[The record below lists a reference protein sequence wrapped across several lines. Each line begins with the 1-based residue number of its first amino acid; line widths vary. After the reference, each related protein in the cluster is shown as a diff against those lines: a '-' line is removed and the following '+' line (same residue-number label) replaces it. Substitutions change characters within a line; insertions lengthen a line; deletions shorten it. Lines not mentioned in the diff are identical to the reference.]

1 MRKQQTALIA
11 GVVASFLVPFMMSAV
26 GIVLPAIQQE
36 LPTSAEKLS
45 WVAGSYIL
53 SLAAILLPVGRLAD
67 IMGRRRIFVWG
78 SAMFMIFSLCA
89 SLAWSI
95 ESLVAVRVLQG
106 VGAAMILS
114 TAVAIVVASVRPE
127 ERGWAMGW
135 LVASVYIGLAI
146 GPLLGGFV
154 TNMIGWRAV
163 FFLCIPPGLTA
174 WLLAVR
180 ISDEWQPARGEAMDL
195 WGSLWYGIFVLT
207 CVGGLTRLNRP
218 ATGLPLLGLALASGV
233 AFAWRSRHTTSPLID
248 LSLFTKNRIFLVSNI
263 ATMIN
268 YSGTFAV
275 GFLLSLYLQVAKGF
289 SPMHAGLI
297 LIIQPVVQSA
307 LSPVAGVLADKCN
320 PAWLANT
327 GMAVCAVGLWG
338 FGFVGQHTPLWVVGG
353 LLAFMGLGFALFASP
368 NMTVIM
374 DSVAPKDYS
383 IASSIVATMRTFGMS
398 LCMGLIA
405 AVFAMVMADQPIAPE
420 TVPEF
425 LRGMRRIFEVCVV
438 LCGTAVVISLGRVGK
453 RRQLEEEA

>member
-1 MRKQQTALIA
+1 MRKQQTVLVA

-26 GIVLPAIQQE
+26 GIALPAIQQD

-53 SLAAILLPVGRLAD
+53 SLAAILLPIGRMAD

-78 SAMFMIFSLCA
+78 SATFMIFSLCA

-95 ESLVAVRVLQG
+95 ESLVVIRVLQG

-114 TAVAIVVASVRPE
+114 TAVAIVTASVRPE

-135 LVASVYIGLAI
+135 LVASVYIGLAA
-146 GPLLGGFV
+146 GPVLGGFV
-154 TNMIGWRAV
+154 TNAVGWRAV
-163 FFLCIPPGLTA
+163 FFLCIPPGLAA
-174 WLLAVR
+174 WILSVR
-180 ISDEWQPARGEAMDL
+180 IQDEWQPARGETLDL
-195 WGSLWYGIFVLT
+195 LGSLCYAVFVLS

-218 ATGLPLLGLALASGV
+218 ATGLPLLALALV
-233 AFAWRSRHTTSPLID
+233 AGIIFAKRSQRVQYPLVD

-289 SPMHAGLI
+289 SPMYAGLI

-307 LSPVAGVLADKCN
+307 LSPVAGILADKFN

-338 FGFVGQHTPLWVVGG
+338 FGFVGSDTPLWIIGS
-353 LLAFMGLGFALFASP
+353 LLSFMGLGFALFASP

-374 DSVAPKDYS
+374 DSVLPKDYS

-405 AVFAMVMADQPIAPE
+405 AIFAIVMADRPIATE

-425 LRGMRRIFEVCVV
+425 LRGMHRIFEVSVV
-438 LCGTAVVISLGRVGK
+438 LCGLAVVISLGRVGK
-453 RRQLEEEA
+453 GRQLEDEA